1 MLTSEYISEL
11 KAIGETSNFNGTS
24 THLPILL
31 GLGYWKERGK
41 NPKRILHGWKRT
53 LPDNVRL
60 LSKSINA
67 RTGLPLCSMTCWLE
81 KPPSPYQP

>member
-53 LPDNVRL
+53 
-60 LSKSINA
+60 
-67 RTGLPLCSMTCWLE
+67 
-81 KPPSPYQP
+81 